1 MQLEPSAPPAAEG
14 LAKRRPMSSA
24 VVPTTGIRTVFL
36 DVDGTLV
43 TYENV
48 LPDSAVWAIREARR
62 AGHRVYACTGRSRAE
77 MPEAIW
83 AIGLD
88 GMIGGNGAYVEDDGE
103 VLLHQHLS
111 AAQCEQAVSWLRRRG
126 LEPYLEANSGLY
138 ASPAFRDA
146 ARPAIRAY
154 ATGKGAAGASSMEVD
169 DVLPGMVFTDE
180 LVRDDVNKISFLL
193 ASPEDDLAA
202 ARREFPDLVV
212 GSWGGSGHEPL
223 FGDVSCAGVSKRRAI
238 DALLA
243 HRGAARQDAVAFG
256 DAAVDVEMLEYCG
269 TGVAMGNGSPAVKEA
284 ADLVT
289 DDVEADGL
297 AKAFERL
304 GLTG

>member
-1 MQLEPSAPPAAEG
+1 
-14 LAKRRPMSSA
+14 MSSA

-48 LPDSAVWAIREARR
+48 LPDSAARAIREARR

-103 VLLHQHLS
+103 VPLHQHLS

-126 LEPYLEANSGLY
+126 LEPYLETNSSLY

-154 ATGKGAAGASSMEVD
+154 AIGKGAAGASSMEVD
-169 DVLPGMVFTDE
+169 GVLPGMVFTDE

-202 ARREFPDLVV
+202 ARRELPDLVV
-212 GSWGGSGHEPL
+212 GSWDGSGHEPL
-223 FGDVSCAGVSKRRAI
+223 FGDVSCTGVSKRHAI
-238 DALLA
+238 DALLT
-243 HRGAARQDAVAFG
+243 HRGAARRDAVAFG

-297 AKAFERL
+297 SKAFERL

>member
-1 MQLEPSAPPAAEG
+1 
-14 LAKRRPMSSA
+14 MSSA

-48 LPDSAVWAIREARR
+48 LPDSAAWAIREARR

-126 LEPYLEANSGLY
+126 LEPYLEANSGPVRLL
-138 ASPAFRDA
+138 PHFRDA

-154 ATGKGAAGASSMEVD
+154 AIGKGAAGASSMES
-169 DVLPGMVFTDE
+169 TT
-180 LVRDDVNKISFLL
+180 S
-193 ASPEDDLAA
+193 
-202 ARREFPDLVV
+202 
-212 GSWGGSGHEPL
+212 
-223 FGDVSCAGVSKRRAI
+223 
-238 DALLA
+238 
-243 HRGAARQDAVAFG
+243 
-256 DAAVDVEMLEYCG
+256 
-269 TGVAMGNGSPAVKEA
+269 
-284 ADLVT
+284 
-289 DDVEADGL
+289 
-297 AKAFERL
+297 
-304 GLTG
+304 

>member
-48 LPDSAVWAIREARR
+48 LPDSAAWAIREARR

-126 LEPYLEANSGLY
+126 LEPYLETNSGLY

-154 ATGKGAAGASSMEVD
+154 AIGKGAAGASSMEVD
-169 DVLPGMVFTDE
+169 GVLPGMVFTDE
-180 LVRDDVNKISFLL
+180 HAMTSTRSAFCCPLLRTIWRRLV
-193 ASPEDDLAA
+193 ASSLTWSSAP
-202 ARREFPDLVV
+202 
-212 GSWGGSGHEPL
+212 
-223 FGDVSCAGVSKRRAI
+223 GV
-238 DALLA
+238 
-243 HRGAARQDAVAFG
+243 AVATSRSSG
-256 DAAVDVEMLEYCG
+256 M
-269 TGVAMGNGSPAVKEA
+269 
-284 ADLVT
+284 
-289 DDVEADGL
+289 
-297 AKAFERL
+297 
-304 GLTG
+304 

>member
-1 MQLEPSAPPAAEG
+1 
-14 LAKRRPMSSA
+14 MSSA

-48 LPDSAVWAIREARR
+48 LPDSAAWAIREARR

-126 LEPYLEANSGLY
+126 LEPYLETNSGLY

-154 ATGKGAAGASSMEVD
+154 AIGKDAAGASSMEVD
-169 DVLPGMVFTDE
+169 GVLPGMVFTDE

-202 ARREFPDLVV
+202 ARRELPDLVV
-212 GSWGGSGHEPL
+212 LPE
-223 FGDVSCAGVSKRRAI
+223 
-238 DALLA
+238 
-243 HRGAARQDAVAFG
+243 RGALGRVAEGARLVSLVALG
-256 DAAVDVEMLEYCG
+256 AYCTKVG
-269 TGVAMGNGSPAVKEA
+269 LHWPRVVRTARTPDFRGVPTNVGQWHPT
-284 ADLVT
+284 LVQ
-289 DDVEADGL
+289 
-297 AKAFERL
+297 
-304 GLTG
+304 

>member
-1 MQLEPSAPPAAEG
+1 
-14 LAKRRPMSSA
+14 MSSA

-111 AAQCEQAVSWLRRRG
+111 AAQCEQDYEIGR
-126 LEPYLEANSGLY
+126 
-138 ASPAFRDA
+138 ASC
-146 ARPAIRAY
+146 
-154 ATGKGAAGASSMEVD
+154 
-169 DVLPGMVFTDE
+169 
-180 LVRDDVNKISFLL
+180 
-193 ASPEDDLAA
+193 
-202 ARREFPDLVV
+202 RERV
-212 GSWGGSGHEPL
+212 
-223 FGDVSCAGVSKRRAI
+223 
-238 DALLA
+238 
-243 HRGAARQDAVAFG
+243 
-256 DAAVDVEMLEYCG
+256 
-269 TGVAMGNGSPAVKEA
+269 
-284 ADLVT
+284 
-289 DDVEADGL
+289 
-297 AKAFERL
+297 
-304 GLTG
+304 

>member
-1 MQLEPSAPPAAEG
+1 
-14 LAKRRPMSSA
+14 MSSA

-126 LEPYLEANSGLY
+126 LEPYLETNSGLY

-154 ATGKGAAGASSMEVD
+154 AIGKGAAGASSMEVD
-169 DVLPGMVFTDE
+169 GVLPGMVFTDE
-180 LVRDDVNKISFLL
+180 HAMTSTRSAFCCPLLRTIWRRLV
-193 ASPEDDLAA
+193 ASSLTWSSAP
-202 ARREFPDLVV
+202 
-212 GSWGGSGHEPL
+212 
-223 FGDVSCAGVSKRRAI
+223 GV
-238 DALLA
+238 
-243 HRGAARQDAVAFG
+243 AVATSRSSG
-256 DAAVDVEMLEYCG
+256 M
-269 TGVAMGNGSPAVKEA
+269 
-284 ADLVT
+284 
-289 DDVEADGL
+289 
-297 AKAFERL
+297 
-304 GLTG
+304 

>member
-1 MQLEPSAPPAAEG
+1 MPVEPSAPPVAEAF
-14 LAKRRPMSSA
+14 AKRRPMSSA

-48 LPDSAVWAIREARR
+48 LPDSAAWAIREARR

-154 ATGKGAAGASSMEVD
+154 AIGKGAAGASSMEVD
-169 DVLPGMVFTDE
+169 DVLPGMVLTDE
-180 LVRDDVNKISFLL
+180 LVLDDVNKISFLL
-193 ASPEDDLAA
+193 SSPEDDLAA
-202 ARREFPDLVV
+202 ARRELPDLVV
-212 GSWGGSGHEPL
+212 LPE
-223 FGDVSCAGVSKRRAI
+223 
-238 DALLA
+238 
-243 HRGAARQDAVAFG
+243 RGALGRVAEGARLVSLVALG
-256 DAAVDVEMLEYCG
+256 AYCTKVG
-269 TGVAMGNGSPAVKEA
+269 LHWPGVVRTARTPDFRGVPTNVGQWHPT
-284 ADLVT
+284 LVQ
-289 DDVEADGL
+289 
-297 AKAFERL
+297 
-304 GLTG
+304 